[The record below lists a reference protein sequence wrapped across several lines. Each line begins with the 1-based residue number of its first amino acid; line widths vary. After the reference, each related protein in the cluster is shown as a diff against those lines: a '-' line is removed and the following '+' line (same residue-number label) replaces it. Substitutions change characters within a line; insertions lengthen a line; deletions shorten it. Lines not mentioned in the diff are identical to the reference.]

1 MSLVKWIVALLVAV
15 ALAVLFAQNSGQ
27 SVDLRVF
34 GREFLDIPLYY
45 VLAGSF
51 VLGVLVALLLGSIRE
66 IKLRGRLRG
75 FQRDL
80 RDRDNEISELRA
92 LPLQDLD
99 GDAEETR

>member
-1 MSLVKWIVALLVAV
+1 MSLIKWIIALLIAV

-45 VLAGSF
+45 VLAG
-51 VLGVLVALLLGSIRE
+51 ALLLGILFSMLLGGVRE
-66 IKLRGRLRG
+66 LRLRGRMRG
-75 FQRDL
+75 LQRDMRE
-80 RDRDNEISELRA
+80 RDAEIAELRA

-99 GDAEETR
+99 GDPEVD